1 MESMVCASVLITAA
15 ASLALPQPVV
25 EAPERFSASD
35 FVLDGGKQAECF
47 ESHPAVRLEHF

>member
-1 MESMVCASVLITAA
+1 MICALVLVTAA

-35 FVLDGGKQAECF
+35 FVPDGVKQAECF
-47 ESHPAVRLEHF
+47 GSHSAVRLEHF